1 MVFSFI
7 KRAKQN
13 NPACDVKKDS
23 TKIEKEP

>member
-7 KRAKQN
+7 KREKQN
-13 NPACDVKKDS
+13 NPACKMKKDS